1 MWQIIYYTNHSERV
15 EACVHFP
22 HLDHDEGVDLDSSD
36 GSEKHE
42 GGVGDDGEEGGEGE
56 TEQDCQYAAEQWSG
70 LGGEKLGQIKV
81 MREEKEESK
90 HLPPKAVPSR

>member
-1 MWQIIYYTNHSERV
+1 MKQIIDDTNHSKRV

-22 HLDHDEGVDLDSSD
+22 HLDHDEGVDLDSGD

-56 TEQDCQYAAEQWSG
+56 TEEDCQYAAEQWSS
-70 LGGEKLGQIKV
+70 LGGKKLGQIES
-81 MREEKEESK
+81 MRGELWKEQTLTTKGCSQ
-90 HLPPKAVPSR
+90 